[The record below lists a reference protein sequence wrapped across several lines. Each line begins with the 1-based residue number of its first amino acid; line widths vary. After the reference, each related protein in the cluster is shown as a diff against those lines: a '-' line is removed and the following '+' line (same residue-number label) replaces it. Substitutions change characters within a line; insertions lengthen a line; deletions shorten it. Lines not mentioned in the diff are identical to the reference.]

1 MKRPGDP
8 LLTAPATIHRNAARP
23 GRIVEIKGVI
33 FQSDNSS
40 VIGALFIRP
49 LESFDRWQAGLA
61 RGNRE
66 SPLAMHAG
74 LHVVAEDGREFVAE
88 QLVGS
93 LFEDFRD
100 ALNWTPLK
108 EFQRR
113 EASGWD
119 VTVPATSFRGID
131 DAAVAEAVTTL
142 NMVRGHAFVG
152 EDCTMFIERV
162 FGGRRLF
169 GDSPTGRALG
179 LGLRVGDPALPL
191 LREDAVLDERAR
203 YLLRAPVV
211 SRQPNPSA
219 AHDAPNAHL
228 WLGRLIVWS
237 TLLLSVGAA
246 AGFWQRRTRARHQS
260 VGATFRAI
268 RRTLG

>member
-8 LLTAPATIHRNAARP
+8 LFAPAAVHHNAARP

-49 LESFDRWQAGLA
+49 LESFDRWQARLA
-61 RGNRE
+61 RGQGDA
-66 SPLAMHAG
+66 PLAMHAG

-88 QLVGS
+88 QLVGT
-93 LFEDFRD
+93 LFEDLRD
-100 ALNWTPLK
+100 ALNWTPLE
-108 EFQRR
+108 EFRQR

-119 VTVPATSFRGID
+119 VTVPATAFRGVD
-131 DAAVAEAVTTL
+131 DAVVNEALATL
-142 NMVRGHAFVG
+142 NAIQGHAFMG
-152 EDCTMFIERV
+152 EDCTMFTERV

-179 LGLRVGDPALPL
+179 VGLRVGDPALPL
-191 LREDAVLDERAR
+191 LRDDAELDARAR
-203 YLLRAPVV
+203 YLLRAGVV
-211 SRQPNPSA
+211 SQQPDPSA
-219 AHDAPNAHL
+219 SHDAPNAHL

-237 TLLLSVGAA
+237 TVLISLAGAA
-246 AGFWQRRTRARHQS
+246 GLWRRHERRRRRWWTFWR
-260 VGATFRAI
+260 
-268 RRTLG
+268 

>member
-8 LLTAPATIHRNAARP
+8 TLTTATVHRNAARP
-23 GRIVEIKGVI
+23 GRVVELRGIV

-61 RGNRE
+61 RGE
-66 SPLAMHAG
+66 GDSPLAMHAG
-74 LHVVAEDGREFVAE
+74 LHVVIEDGREFVAE
-88 QLVGS
+88 QLVGT

-100 ALNWTPLK
+100 ALNWTPLA
-108 EFQRR
+108 EFRRR

-119 VTVPATSFRGID
+119 VTVPVTAFRGID
-131 DAAVAEAVTTL
+131 DAAVAEAVATL
-142 NMVRGHAFVG
+142 NVVRGHAFAG

-169 GDSPTGRALG
+169 GDSPTGQALG

-191 LREDAVLDERAR
+191 LCDDAALDARAR
-203 YLLRAPVV
+203 HLLRVRVV
-211 SRQPNPSA
+211 SRQVDPSA
-219 AHDAPNAHL
+219 GHDAPNAHL

-237 TLLLSVGAA
+237 TVMLTA
-246 AGFWQRRTRARHQS
+246 AGAVGLWQRRAR
-260 VGATFRAI
+260 
-268 RRTLG
+268 RRRRRWAFWR

>member
-8 LLTAPATIHRNAARP
+8 LLAPSTVHYNSARP
-23 GRIVEIKGVI
+23 GRIVEIKGVA

-40 VIGALFIRP
+40 VIGELFIRP

-61 RGNRE
+61 RGDGE

-88 QLVGS
+88 QLVGT

-100 ALNWTPLK
+100 ALNWTPLA
-108 EFQRR
+108 EFRRR

-119 VTVPATSFRGID
+119 VTVPATAFRGID
-131 DAAVAEAVTTL
+131 DAAVAEAVATL
-142 NMVRGHAFVG
+142 NVVRGHAFAG
-152 EDCTMFIERV
+152 EDCTMLIERV

-169 GDSPTGRALG
+169 GDSPTGQALG

-191 LREDAVLDERAR
+191 LRDDAALDGRAR
-203 YLLRAPVV
+203 HLLRVRVV
-211 SRQPNPSA
+211 SQQPDPSA
-219 AHDAPNAHL
+219 GHDAPNAHL

-237 TLLLSVGAA
+237 TLLISA
-246 AGFWQRRTRARHQS
+246 AGTVGLWQRHKRRRRRW
-260 VGATFRAI
+260 TFWR
-268 RRTLG
+268 